1 MAKVNPEII
10 SKIEKLS
17 KKELEKLVLKAASKD
32 KSFHDYLFVN
42 FADKDFGENDLFKE
56 AKSDIHKLFFKSY
69 KGYSP
74 QLQSA
79 NMLSA
84 CIKRINEFSKIC
96 KNKNLEADLL
106 VFVLDEAFTHDPAF
120 FGTCFTNFD
129 YKAGLIL
136 KRLITLVTKKLHED
150 YLADYKEKINIYLSR
165 LKSTSSHL
173 DFIYHLP
180 EKID

>member
-10 SKIEKLS
+10 SEIEKLS

-32 KSFHDYLFVN
+32 KSFHDYLLVN
-42 FADKDFGENDLFKE
+42 FADKDFGEIDLFEE
-56 AKSDIHKLFFKSY
+56 AKSDIYKLFFKSY
-69 KGYSP
+69 KGYAP
-74 QLQSA
+74 QLRSA
-79 NMLSA
+79 KMLSD
-84 CIKRINEFSKIC
+84 CIKRINEFAKIC

-106 VFVLDEAFTHDPAF
+106 VFVLDEVFSYEPGY

-150 YLADYKEKINIYLSR
+150 YLADYKEKMNVYLSR
-165 LKSTSSHL
+165 LKNTSIHL

-180 EKID
+180 EKIE